1 MAWQCT
7 SVSSGAPDR
16 VALVGGAM
24 AGAFFGSGRSRRC
37 RRCRCRCRRRNRRH
51 GRVYAKRACLGAAC
65 SSDCVALRRC
75 GGSEPGK
82 RTERGRSLDPGGHG
96 GQWVS
101 VSGRVLSF
109 PGLSWG
115 GGRQGIAT
123 HSRRSKGQYL
133 LASNRRVIRYT
144 LFVMEV
150 CFFWHTLGTLMDAKT
165 NTTSLERWRV
175 RTLGGAC
182 VQRSKEA
189 SGQTCWICRARIKKG

>member
-7 SVSSGAPDR
+7 SVSSGAPGW

-37 RRCRCRCRRRNRRH
+37 RRCRCRRRRRRNRRH

-82 RTERGRSLDPGGHG
+82 RTERVRPLDQGGHG

-101 VSGRVLSF
+101 VSGRVLACPF
-109 PGLSWG
+109 LACPG
-115 GGRQGIAT
+115 
-123 HSRRSKGQYL
+123 
-133 LASNRRVIRYT
+133 
-144 LFVMEV
+144 
-150 CFFWHTLGTLMDAKT
+150 
-165 NTTSLERWRV
+165 
-175 RTLGGAC
+175 
-182 VQRSKEA
+182 EA
-189 SGQTCWICRARIKKG
+189 ADRA